1 MFNAS
6 MNFALGDEIEALRQT
21 VHRWAQDRLAP
32 IAAEIDKSNK
42 MPAELWRE
50 MGELGLLGIT
60 VEEEFG
66 GVNMGY
72 LAHTV
77 AVEEVARERLAAD
90 RVKRGGD
97 IVASELGGGEDE

>member
-77 AVEEVARERLAAD
+77 AVEEVARA
-90 RVKRGGD
+90 
-97 IVASELGGGEDE
+97 